1 MESVRLTEQE
11 LAVVLGDLPEWVRVD
26 ETLTRTWRFAD
37 FVHAIDFV
45 EEVAQ
50 VAEELQ
56 HHPDIDIRYNKV
68 TLLLSTHSAGGLTA
82 QDVELATRLAGLA

>member
-1 MESVRLTEQE
+1 MERLSEEQITAA
-11 LAVVLGDLPEWVRVD
+11 LADLPDWQREDDAMVR
-26 ETLTRTWRFAD
+26 TRRFSD

-45 EEVAQ
+45 EEVAA

-68 TLLLSTHSAGGLTA
+68 TLRLSTHSAGGLTA
-82 QDVELATRLAGLA
+82 KDVELAGRLDAVH